1 MNLRQLET
9 FVRVAELGSFSKA
22 AMILGIA
29 QPALSRQVRLLETGL
44 HETLLERTGRGV
56 RLTESGQRLFEHAVG
71 ILQLVSKARDDVVA
85 RRDEPT
91 GRVTIG
97 LPPTLGRRL
106 SLPLVDTFRRQWP
119 RARLAIVEG
128 LSAHLAEWIAT
139 ARVDLAL
146 LYNPQPH
153 TALEL
158 TALFEEALCLVGPAP
173 RRRSRSGLAK
183 LPLPLR
189 ELPNYPLVVP
199 ERTHTIRRLIEAQA
213 ALAGIELQIAWEVSS
228 VPTIVDLV
236 VAGYGHA
243 VLSESAVAMSG
254 HADQLL
260 TRPLS
265 EPWVTSTLC
274 LAASSSRRP
283 TPLLRQAST
292 LLATL
297 ASNLPRG

>member
-29 QPALSRQVRLLETGL
+29 QPALSRQVRLLETDL

-173 RRRSRSGLAK
+173 RRRSRNAPA
-183 LPLPLR
+183 PLPLR

-228 VPTIVDLV
+228 VPTIVELV

-254 HADQLL
+254 HAAQLL
-260 TRPLS
+260 ARPLS
-265 EPWVTSTLC
+265 EPAVTSTLC

-283 TPLLRQAST
+283 TPLLRQTST
-292 LLATL
+292 LLAAL

>member
-22 AMILGIA
+22 AMVLGIA
-29 QPALSRQVRLLETGL
+29 QPALSRQVRLLETDL

-56 RLTESGQRLFEHAVG
+56 RLTEAGQRLFEHAIG
-71 ILQLVSKARDDVVA
+71 ILQLVSKARDDLVA

-97 LPPTLGRRL
+97 LPPTIGRRL
-106 SLPLVDTFRRQWP
+106 AVPLVDAFRRQWP
-119 RARLAIVEG
+119 RAGLTIVEG

-139 ARVDLAL
+139 GRVDLAL

-158 TALFEEALCLVGPAP
+158 TPLFEEALCLVSAAP
-173 RRRSRSGLAK
+173 RRRPRGAPP
-183 LPLPLR
+183 PLPLH
-189 ELPNYPLVVP
+189 ELPHYPLVVP

-228 VPTIVDLV
+228 VPTIVEL
-236 VAGYGHA
+236 VAGGYGNA
-243 VLSESAVAMSG
+243 VLTEGAVAMSG
-254 HADQLL
+254 HAAQLL
-260 TRPLS
+260 ARPLS
-265 EPWVTSTLC
+265 EPGVTSTLC
-274 LAASSSRRP
+274 LASSASKRS
-283 TPLLRQAST
+283 TPLLRRAAT

-297 ASNLPRG
+297 ASNLPRS